1 VEAIKECY
9 VHRDFA
15 GGLRLSSNSTISIG
29 RGGKISLPTSFEKI
43 VAPAADYADVA
54 RRLLEAERCAL
65 LVVDIQEKL
74 LPPIFQKEQLV
85 RNAKLLIR
93 AAGVLK
99 IPAIVSTQ
107 YAKGLGGTVPE
118 IASLLPESG
127 AIDKNLFSCL
137 GSEVFCTLLK
147 RLPGNRNTL
156 LLCGMESHICVTQ
169 TALAALREGYI
180 VHVASDAVSSRTEWN
195 WKIGLERMR
204 AAGAVISSTEMMI
217 YELMRSSGSP
227 AFKEMLPYLKG

>member
-1 VEAIKECY
+1 MSA
-9 VHRDFA
+9 
-15 GGLRLSSNSTISIG
+15 T
-29 RGGKISLPTSFEKI
+29 FENI
-43 VAPAADYADVA
+43 ATPATDYSEVA
-54 RRLLEAERCAL
+54 RRALVAERCAL

-74 LPPIFQKEQLV
+74 LPPVFQKEQLV

-99 IPAIVSTQ
+99 MPAIVSTQ

-118 IASLLPESG
+118 VASLLRETE
-127 AIDKNLFSCL
+127 AIDKNLFSCF
-137 GSEVFCTLLK
+137 GSDVFCTLLK

-169 TALAALREGYI
+169 TALAGLREGYI
-180 VHVASDAVSSRTEWN
+180 VHVASDAVSSRNEWN

-204 AAGAVISSTEMMI
+204 SAGAVISSTEMMI
-217 YELMRSSGSP
+217 YELMQSSASP
-227 AFKEMLPYLKG
+227 VFKEMLPYLKG

>member
-1 VEAIKECY
+1 M
-9 VHRDFA
+9 
-15 GGLRLSSNSTISIG
+15 
-29 RGGKISLPTSFEKI
+29 PTSFEKI
-43 VAPAADYADVA
+43 AAADYADVA
-54 RRLLEAERCAL
+54 RRPLEAERCAL

-127 AIDKNLFSCL
+127 AIDKNLFSCF